1 MNNEIERKTTSLI
14 LMTIMVAGGLTFAIP
29 STVPDAHAQT
39 PNLYVSAVNPAFDN
53 TFGGLQVIQVIVS
66 DPLVNDKGDP
76 EPRVTVDGN
85 EIAMYQGNS
94 GGVWYTYF
102 MSIEDAGGELYVTGS
117 TGYGKWNG
125 VIPTISLIRE
135 HPSDTSLNIYEFDLD
150 GDFDVVYHKPGAPQT
165 VTLTY
170 DDSTN
175 NAINVDRTS
184 YPRNAHV
191 HVEVTDHVL
200 NIDPTDVDVWK
211 FSVADGS
218 YNYLLGDRD
227 TTGSRVASAED
238 LGCEDDNCKFSI
250 ENIVGTGASDT
261 NNILTLDGSPTEYT
275 LEETGANT
283 GVFTITND
291 DKSIIM
297 TQDDAPRGQNTDIMY
312 SDETATVFTSFNTA
326 DIQLD
331 IEDGTWN
338 SGEPI
343 DITVVDADQNMNSQ
357 VDEDQTI
364 DNPDARIP
372 IFMTGDPGPYTL
384 ADGVDSMNQ
393 NMTIRVYDQAFTGLL
408 TFPNNT
414 GNVLAYHVDDSHR
427 GIISN
432 PNANFTFSSSSIAI
446 PFGTIGELR
455 KSINGDDL
463 NDGNVNSTFVGR
475 NLFNYDFSVFEAQ
488 TDGTIVTATL
498 RLVDN
503 TNTRTTT
510 YLSQITAV
518 GGQGYDRQS
527 DIRDITAAKP
537 YPATGAQLTQT
548 LESKDLLTTNNIDKD
563 TDVIL
568 ELNFDR
574 SFTFVKDKEYPIVA
588 DLFSF
593 GFYGDGAQANER
605 VANQIIRVEVEE
617 TGDNTSTFTGTLEYV
632 MINQLDAAVD
642 DAEERNRANLDHVYM
657 DIEPISNE
665 AKFIAFEGL
674 TGSDAR
680 VNYNDL
686 DANGNPTIVSDQQ
699 DITTS
704 TGVVS
709 LSAGPYR
716 VGSNVVITLE
726 DGDLNTDS
734 DSRETYTVVTTRNT
748 NPAIGLDDEDIDQV
762 GIDVGDQADTPNPV
776 AGDRETLLPG
786 GNSLG
791 MLLEVTFDDERWKSG
806 TCTLGDGIQNG
817 LGATGFT
824 LQETGDNTGVFTGS
838 FAIPKDRCGGE
849 NNDKTES
856 TSGKDIGVTYVD
868 FRDASGQIVTVGDSA
883 AIGASTGSISLDRTV
898 YPVPFGASSDD
909 GDSMFKEHS
918 NAEGDELIPEGKV
931 KVIIK
936 VNDPDYN
943 LNPSGEDKIDESDS
957 TPVKVTISRSGDEH
971 FLGYAGGTTA
981 VDKVPAVMK
990 AQTALNT
997 AKKALE
1003 TSTTALNTGGATG
1016 AEIADQIAKQ
1026 TDVDAKQATYDAE
1039 RKKAGGDG
1047 TNYGT
1052 LTEIS
1057 PDSGIFEVSVDLA
1070 HGNGPESTD
1079 CPDDSNCILQGD
1091 IITVEYTDPTDASGN
1106 KRTVT
1111 DSATF
1116 DLRTGSLQTDKSVY
1130 VIGTDMIVTL
1140 IDPDLNLDS
1149 TSEETY
1155 PLDIINWD
1163 SDADSRTISDSVF
1176 SAEPGSLRE
1185 QGENSGIFQVVLS
1198 VPEAIGGDRLERGE
1212 EITLEYTDYGPSGA
1226 DFVGHNT
1233 EDISRTIFTSNFGAT
1248 IELDQAVYT
1257 WTDKVFITITAPDHN
1272 LNSNQVD
1279 EIGNNDDYPIRVA
1292 TRSDNIDQYTLVE
1305 TGTNTGIFTGEV
1317 ILTGF
1322 SYDADGESS
1331 TGDASGN
1338 DVTGKTCTTCNGP
1351 TDGMLP
1357 TDNDDGLEVS
1367 FEFSDGETV
1376 RQSALIRWN
1385 IGEIQWLE
1393 ASYPA
1398 TSSGVLRII
1407 DPDMNLN
1414 PEAADNFEATV
1425 WSSSSPSGITLTVT
1439 ETQQASG
1446 IFEGTVTFG
1455 LDTSSG
1461 GHKLSVKEG
1470 DTVTAKYDDNTLP
1483 APYSKGDNDAL
1494 TATTIIGTIVPPLE
1508 RVGIESLRAV
1518 DATGATLST
1527 ISVDQQ
1533 VQITTDLTNKQ
1544 DKVQPFAYLVQIQD
1558 ADGVTVSLSWIDG
1571 SLTPN
1576 QSFSPSQSWTPTAP
1590 GEYTVTVFAWESV
1603 STPTALSPQQ
1613 TTTITVN

>member
-1 MNNEIERKTTSLI
+1 MVTTSTMI
-14 LMTIMVAGGLTFAIP
+14 
-29 STVPDAHAQT
+29 H
-39 PNLYVSAVNPAFDN
+39 
-53 TFGGLQVIQVIVS
+53 
-66 DPLVNDKGDP
+66 
-76 EPRVTVDGN
+76 
-85 EIAMYQGNS
+85 
-94 GGVWYTYF
+94 
-102 MSIEDAGGELYVTGS
+102 
-117 TGYGKWNG
+117 
-125 VIPTISLIRE
+125 
-135 HPSDTSLNIYEFDLD
+135 
-150 GDFDVVYHKPGAPQT
+150 
-165 VTLTY
+165 
-170 DDSTN
+170 
-175 NAINVDRTS
+175 
-184 YPRNAHV
+184 
-191 HVEVTDHVL
+191 
-200 NIDPTDVDVWK
+200 
-211 FSVADGS
+211 
-218 YNYLLGDRD
+218 
-227 TTGSRVASAED
+227 
-238 LGCEDDNCKFSI
+238 
-250 ENIVGTGASDT
+250 
-261 NNILTLDGSPTEYT
+261 
-275 LEETGANT
+275 
-283 GVFTITND
+283 
-291 DKSIIM
+291 
-297 TQDDAPRGQNTDIMY
+297 
-312 SDETATVFTSFNTA
+312 
-326 DIQLD
+326 
-331 IEDGTWN
+331 
-338 SGEPI
+338 
-343 DITVVDADQNMNSQ
+343 
-357 VDEDQTI
+357 
-364 DNPDARIP
+364 
-372 IFMTGDPGPYTL
+372 
-384 ADGVDSMNQ
+384 
-393 NMTIRVYDQAFTGLL
+393 
-408 TFPNNT
+408 
-414 GNVLAYHVDDSHR
+414 
-427 GIISN
+427 
-432 PNANFTFSSSSIAI
+432 
-446 PFGTIGELR
+446 
-455 KSINGDDL
+455 
-463 NDGNVNSTFVGR
+463 TFVGR
-475 NLFNYDFSVFEAQ
+475 NLFNYDFSAFE
-488 TDGTIVTATL
+488 DVTITATL

-503 TNTRTTT
+503 TDTRTTT
-510 YLSQITAV
+510 YLSGISPIA
-518 GGQGYDRQS
+518 GQGYDFKS
-527 DIRDITAAKP
+527 DIRDITSGNVYTAAAAK
-537 YPATGAQLTQT
+537 LTQT
-548 LESKDLLTTNNIDKD
+548 LESKDLISANDGITDD
-563 TDVIL
+563 TELIL
-568 ELNFDR
+568 ALDFSG
-574 SFTFVKDKEYPIVA
+574 SFTFEKDKEYPIIA

-593 GFYGDGAQANER
+593 GFYGDGAQASER
-605 VANQIIRVEVEE
+605 IANQIIRVEVEE

-642 DAEERNRANLDHVYM
+642 DARELIRANLDHVYM

-674 TGSDAR
+674 TDSDAR
-680 VNYNDL
+680 VNYNDVNS
-686 DANGNPTIVSDQQ
+686 NGVDSIVSAQQ

-709 LSAGPYR
+709 LSAETYS

-734 DSRETYTVVTTRNT
+734 DSAESYTVAVVGDTNVDVTTANT
-748 NPAIGLDDEDIDQV
+748 GDGSRADPDRDQV
-762 GIDVGDQADTPNPV
+762 GIGV
-776 AGDRETLLPG
+776 ATANEDLLPG
-786 GNSLG
+786 KNSLG
-791 MLLEVTFDDERWKSG
+791 MLLEVTFDDKRWQADPRATTDDDNIK
-806 TCTLGDGIQNG
+806 CALGG
-817 LGATGFT
+817 LGASGFT
-824 LQETGDNTGVFTGS
+824 LLETGVATGVFTGS
-838 FAIPKDRCGGE
+838 FEIPKEICNIGE
-849 NNDKTES
+849 NGLVTLNSDGDHEPIQV
-856 TSGKDIGVTYVD
+856 SGKDIGVTYVD

-898 YPVPFGASSDD
+898 YPVPFGASSGD

-943 LNPSGEDKIDESDS
+943 LNPSGEDKIDELDS

-1057 PDSGIFEVSVDLA
+1057 PDSGIFEVSVNLA

>member
-1 MNNEIERKTTSLI
+1 
-14 LMTIMVAGGLTFAIP
+14 MTIMVAGGLTFAIP

-291 DKSIIM
+291 DESIIM

-326 DIQLD
+326 AIQLD

-343 DITVVDADQNMNSQ
+343 GLTVTDADQNMNSQ

-384 ADGVDSMNQ
+384 ADGFNPPQGMD
-393 NMTIRVYDQAFTGLL
+393 NMDIYAYTVGTDAEDITYTK
-408 TFPNNT
+408 TTSNT
-414 GNVLAYHVDDSHR
+414 VVRLDYQVDDSHR
-427 GIISN
+427 GIISLDEDQTLTT
-432 PNANFTFSSSSIAI
+432 PRIAI
-446 PFGTIGELR
+446 PFGTFGELR
-455 KSINGDDL
+455 KSINDDKL
-463 NDGNVNSTFVGR
+463 DDDGEVTSTFVGR
-475 NLFNYDFSVFEAQ
+475 NLINYDFSVFEDAGIRS
-488 TDGTIVTATL
+488 DIM
-498 RLVDN
+498 LVDDN
-503 TNTRTTT
+503 GAVIRYGTVG
-510 YLSQITAV
+510 LTADALNAFD
-518 GGQGYDRQS
+518 QQA
-527 DIRDITAAKP
+527 DIRDL
-537 YPATGAQLTQT
+537 TGWGLAPPNARNNLVISGPEI
-548 LESKDLLTTNNIDKD
+548 LDEDNIDANTKVMLVLTLSSD
-563 TDVIL
+563 L
-568 ELNFDR
+568 EIEEGDR
-574 SFTFVKDKEYPIVA
+574 YPIVA
-588 DLFSF
+588 DFFSF

-642 DAEERNRANLDHVYM
+642 DAFTLTKDNVYAN
-657 DIEPISNE
+657 IEPISNE
-665 AKFIAFEGL
+665 ATFIAFEGL
-674 TGSDAR
+674 TDSDAR
-680 VNYNDL
+680 VNYNDVNS
-686 DANGNPTIVSDQQ
+686 NGVDSIVSAQQ

-734 DSRETYTVVTTRNT
+734 DSAESYTVAVVGDTNVDATTANT
-748 NPAIGLDDEDIDQV
+748 GDGSRADPDRDQV
-762 GIDVGDQADTPNPV
+762 GIGV
-776 AGDRETLLPG
+776 ATANEDLLPG
-786 GNSLG
+786 KNSLG
-791 MLLEVTFDDERWKSG
+791 MLLEVTFDDKRWQADPRATTDDDNIK
-806 TCTLGDGIQNG
+806 CALGG
-817 LGATGFT
+817 LGASGFT
-824 LQETGDNTGVFTGS
+824 LLETGVATGVFTGS
-838 FAIPKDRCGGE
+838 FEIPKEICNIDDNGKIVT
-849 NNDKTES
+849 NNDGDHEPIQV
-856 TSGKDIGVTYVD
+856 SGKDIGVTYVD

-943 LNPSGEDKIDESDS
+943 LNPSGEDKINELDS